1 MLVFPLGEPPARP
14 PGNPA
19 AAPPVGAVVV
29 LTYDV
34 AGSKQ
39 DEIKDDFTRS
49 AARRKGNR
57 EPYLLSCST

>member
-1 MLVFPLGEPPARP
+1 MLVFPLGELPARL

-29 LTYDV
+29 LTCDV

-39 DEIKDDFTRS
+39 NEIKEDFARS

-57 EPYLLSCST
+57 EPYLLSRST